1 MDPQAIEL
9 SKTSARASL
18 PYAGG
23 LAAALALLAWIPC
36 LGCIVWLAV
45 VFGGPVAIGY
55 LITPKLQ
62 NFPAGQSKGM
72 LALYIGLGI
81 GAALAAAFAVGSLV
95 SGILGLILG
104 SAVTGLFDG
113 TGTLFSGAAAGVV
126 GIIISVVASIFV
138 GLTLG
143 TLMAFLGSYMS
154 IDRNQG
160 TQTARPF

>member
-1 MDPQAIEL
+1 MDPQALEL

-23 LAAALALLAWIPC
+23 LAVALGLFAWIPC

-104 SAVTGLFDG
+104 SAV
-113 TGTLFSGAAAGVV
+113 AALLAEREPCSPVRPA
-126 GIIISVVASIFV
+126 ASW
-138 GLTLG
+138 
-143 TLMAFLGSYMS
+143 GSS
-154 IDRNQG
+154 SRWWRLSSS
-160 TQTARPF
+160 ASRSAP